1 MTSNEHRLTRELIAA
16 VANLKALY
24 GDPTVIPFNRA
35 RAREKVVTASER
47 LEAEMARPMTE
58 VIAPWTEWN
67 QRNSFKPG
75 GCL

>member
-47 LEAEMARPMTE
+47 LEAEMAKPIT
-58 VIAPWTEWN
+58 VTPWTPHN
-67 QRNSFKPG
+67 ARNSYKPG
-75 GCL
+75 VCL